1 MTKRCFKCKKK
12 LLILMECAC
21 GKKFCFK
28 HRYAEQH
35 ECTFDYKARGKKDLK
50 KNNPKIEYKKINRI

>member
-1 MTKRCFKCKKK
+1 MKCK
-12 LLILMECAC
+12 C

-35 ECTFDYKARGKKDLK
+35 ACTFDYKEAGKKELEE
-50 KNNPKIEYKKINRI
+50 NNPKIEYKKIDKI

>member
-1 MTKRCFKCKKK
+1 MTKRCFQCKKK

-21 GKKFCFK
+21 GKKFCFQ

-35 ECTFDYKARGKKDLK
+35 ACTFDYKEAGNKELEE
-50 KNNPKIEYKKINRI
+50 NNPKIDKI